1 MTVALKDYTTMMKE
15 RFSSNKAESSVT
27 SKQFAQSATGG
38 DPCSLGKAIDLLN
51 QYEDLGNKAYLK
63 ISKAL
68 HVKENR
74 VVLMG
79 MLKHRRRAWI

>member
-1 MTVALKDYTTMMKE
+1 M
-15 RFSSNKAESSVT
+15 
-27 SKQFAQSATGG
+27 
-38 DPCSLGKAIDLLN
+38 LN

-74 VVLMG
+74 VVFMG
-79 MLKHRRRAWI
+79 MLEHKRRARMDDIVNSED